1 MKRMLLTL
9 AIAPLLLIACGGG
22 DDGDS
27 ASGGDAAD
35 FCTFAKAA
43 DSSGDSASDALD
55 AGDPAGIEAALTAA
69 LADAEQAA
77 ELAPAEIADT
87 VDKLLDGQ
95 TRIVAVLE
103 RNDWDLTAA
112 LSDDEFQS
120 LATDESIEN
129 ASNELDAY
137 LETECGIPADGSSST
152 EDTTATSDTAAGS
165 GGTIDLGNGD
175 AEAAIDQ
182 FLSLYEIGSGTKLT
196 DDQRACLKD
205 ELNGELT
212 SEDLSAV
219 ANGGEPSND
228 VAMALGLA
236 FISCDV
242 VTG

>member
-1 MKRMLLTL
+1 MKR
-9 AIAPLLLIACGGG
+9 PLVLIATLPLFLLACGS

-43 DSSGDSASDALD
+43 DSSGDAASDALD
-55 AGDPAGIEAALTAA
+55 AGDPAGIEAAFTAA
-69 LADAEQAA
+69 LADAEKAA
-77 ELAPAEIADT
+77 ELAPPEIADVVDT
-87 VDKLLDGQ
+87 VVDGQ

-120 LATDESIEN
+120 LATDETFEN
-129 ASNELDAY
+129 ASNDLDEF
-137 LETECGIPADGSSST
+137 LETECGIPADGSAST
-152 EDTTATSDTAAGS
+152 EDTTASDSDEGS
-165 GGTIDLGNGD
+165 TGTIDLGNGD
-175 AEAAIDQ
+175 AAAAIDQ

-205 ELNGELT
+205 ELDGELS

-236 FISCDV
+236 FINCDV